1 MNGSVDSSLGLLGVG
16 RYLSIGGIND
26 QGTTKFVVVD
36 DDPSTTVHPKIVIAF
51 PRGILSNVPQEENI
65 MRITIISSL
74 ALLGL
79 LLGLSAQVAA
89 NEGSLAFVGAR
100 IIDGTAAEPIE
111 DGVLVITDGR
121 IRTVGPRSAVT
132 IPAGARQID
141 VSGKTIMPGLIN
153 AHGHVGNTVGLGTG
167 PYDTDNLL
175 RQLGLYARYG
185 VTTVNSLGG
194 DEEQGFALRN
204 SQYDSDLNRARIF
217 VAGSVVVGD
226 SEQAIRDEVNRNAD
240 MGANFIKVRVDDNL
254 GATQK
259 MPQNLFDA
267 LVDQAHIRRLPVAVH
282 LFYLDDAK
290 YILNAGADLIAHSV
304 RDVPVDSEFIKLLND
319 KSVCYIPTLTREVST
334 FVYEAEPDFFSDPY
348 FLKEADP
355 AVLEELMTPE
365 RQSRMRNSRSAQQYK
380 IALDVAMANI
390 KALNDAGVRIA
401 MGTDTGPPARFQG
414 YFEHMEMHMMVEAG
428 MSPLDAIRASTGIA
442 ADCINEGDVGTL
454 EPGRWGD
461 LIVLAANPIED
472 IENTKTI
479 ESVWIA
485 GNRVP
490 D

>member
-1 MNGSVDSSLGLLGVG
+1 MRTTITSL
-16 RYLSIGGIND
+16 
-26 QGTTKFVVVD
+26 
-36 DDPSTTVHPKIVIAF
+36 
-51 PRGILSNVPQEENI
+51 
-65 MRITIISSL
+65 L
-74 ALLGL
+74 ALSGL
-79 LLGLSAQVAA
+79 LLILCAPVSA

-100 IIDGTAAEPIE
+100 IIDGTANPPIE

-121 IRTVGPRSAVT
+121 IRSVGPRDAVT
-132 IPAGARQID
+132 IPEDAQQID

-153 AHGHVGNTVGLGTG
+153 AHGHVGGTLGLGGGQYNTG
-167 PYDTDNLL
+167 NLL

-185 VTTVNSLGG
+185 VTTINSLGG

-204 SQYDSDLNRARIF
+204 SQFNADLNRARLF

-254 GATQK
+254 GSTQK

-282 LFYLDDAK
+282 LFYLEDAK
-290 YILNAGADLIAHSV
+290 YILNAGADLIAHSI
-304 RDVPVDSEFIKLLND
+304 RDLPVDREFISLIKD
-319 KSVCYIPTLTREVST
+319 KDVCYIPTLTREVST
-334 FVYEAEPDFFSDPY
+334 FVYESEPEFFSDPY

-355 AVLEELMTPE
+355 AILEELKTPE
-365 RQSRMRNSRSAQQYK
+365 RQSRMRNSTSAQGYK
-380 IALDVAMANI
+380 LALEVAMANI
-390 KALNDAGVRIA
+390 GALNDAGVKIA

-414 YFEHMEMHMMVEAG
+414 YFEHMEMQMMVEAG
-428 MSPLDAIRASTGIA
+428 MSPLDAIRASTGVA
-442 ADCINEGDVGTL
+442 ADCINVGDVGTL
-454 EPGRWGD
+454 EPGKWGD
-461 LIVLAANPIED
+461 LIVLAANPAED
-472 IENTKTI
+472 IENTKSI

-490 D
+490 E

>member
-1 MNGSVDSSLGLLGVG
+1 MRTTITSLLT
-16 RYLSIGGIND
+16 LS
-26 QGTTKFVVVD
+26 
-36 DDPSTTVHPKIVIAF
+36 
-51 PRGILSNVPQEENI
+51 
-65 MRITIISSL
+65 
-74 ALLGL
+74 GL
-79 LLGLSAQVAA
+79 LLILCAPVSA

-100 IIDGTAAEPIE
+100 IIDGTANPPIE

-121 IRTVGPRSAVT
+121 IRSVGPRSAVT
-132 IPAGARQID
+132 IPEDAQQID

-153 AHGHVGNTVGLGTG
+153 AHGHVGGTLGLGG
-167 PYDTDNLL
+167 GQYNTDNLL

-185 VTTVNSLGG
+185 ITTVNSLGG

-204 SQYDSDLNRARIF
+204 SQFDSDLNRARIF

-259 MPQNLFDA
+259 MPKNLFDA

-282 LFYLDDAK
+282 LFYLEDAK
-290 YILNAGADLIAHSV
+290 YILNAGADLIAHSI
-304 RDVPVDSEFIKLLND
+304 RDLPVDSEFISLIKD
-319 KSVCYIPTLTREVST
+319 KGVCYIPTLTREVST
-334 FVYEAEPDFFSDPY
+334 FVYESEPEFFSDPY

-355 AVLEELMTPE
+355 AILEELKTPE
-365 RQSRMRNSRSAQQYK
+365 RQSRMRNSSSAQGYK
-380 IALDVAMANI
+380 LALEVAMANLSM
-390 KALNDAGVRIA
+390 LNDAGVKIA

-414 YFEHMEMHMMVEAG
+414 YFEHMEMQMMVEAG

-442 ADCINEGDVGTL
+442 ADCINVGDVGTL
-454 EPGRWGD
+454 EPGKWGD
-461 LIVLAANPIED
+461 LIVLAANPAED
-472 IENTKTI
+472 IENTKSI

-490 D
+490 E